1 MKQCGILHNI
11 TLYCILYLLGSLCKL
26 LFLLG
31 GLFTK
36 DNNEACLL
44 AMTIKT
50 AGKQLKIQEE
60 TL

>member
-11 TLYCILYLLGSLCKL
+11 TLYCILYLLGSLFKL

-44 AMTIKT
+44 AMSI
-50 AGKQLKIQEE
+50 
-60 TL
+60 